1 MGQTYKVDTELRHL
15 EKIAHEFE
23 DVLRVLRSLE
33 ANTTDG
39 EKRMEIHAF
48 TVLATRYYN
57 SCYSTSQL
65 LRAMEL
71 LERSSPESREM
82 ISADI
87 RKLKEH
93 GSTGGNALPVS
104 KPAEVKE
111 LLTNAQKVLGEAKKF
126 VEPHGE

>member
-1 MGQTYKVDTELRHL
+1 VDTELRHL

-23 DVLRVLRSLE
+23 DVLRILRGLE
-33 ANTTDG
+33 AKTTDG
-39 EKRMEIHAF
+39 EKRMEIHAY

-57 SCYSTSQL
+57 SCYATSQL

-93 GSTGGNALPVS
+93 GSSGGHVLPVT
-104 KPAEVKE
+104 KPDEIKDLV
-111 LLTNAQKVLGEAKKF
+111 TNGQKVLTEAKKF
-126 VEPHGE
+126 LDSNTA

>member
-1 MGQTYKVDTELRHL
+1 VDTELRHL
-15 EKIAHEFE
+15 EKLAHEFE
-23 DVLRVLRSLE
+23 EVLRDLRSLE
-33 ANTTDG
+33 AKTP
-39 EKRMEIHAF
+39 ESERMEVHAY

-57 SCYSTSQL
+57 SCYATSQL

-93 GSTGGNALPVS
+93 GSSGGHTLPVT
-104 KPAEVKE
+104 KPGEIKE
-111 LLTNAQKVLGEAKKF
+111 LVTNAQKVLAEAQKF
-126 VEPHGE
+126 VEAHSE